1 MKIAVEITIFGHVFS
16 EVVDY
21 PGTPKSHAEVI
32 QWLIRQTDFKWVNYE
47 DASTEDKMVYH
58 FEPDIKQ

>member
-1 MKIAVEITIFGHVFS
+1 MKIAVEISIFGHVFS

-32 QWLIRQTDFKWVNYE
+32 QWLLRQTDFKWAEYE
-47 DASTEDKMVYH
+47 SASADDKLLYH
-58 FEPDIKQ
+58 LEQGPKQ

>member
-47 DASTEDKMVYH
+47 EASTEDKMVYH
-58 FEPDIKQ
+58 LESDIKQ